1 MAKETNKRVN
11 IWINNHEVENN
22 IKAIRAEFNKVT
34 NELKKATIG
43 SEEYNQKLKELK
55 KLKEIL
61 DEHSKAVQ
69 TVAEAHAENKKNM
82 QNLK

>member
-1 MAKETNKRVN
+1 MAKETNKRVY

-22 IKAIRAEFNKVT
+22 IKAIRAEFNKVA

-55 KLKEIL
+55 
-61 DEHSKAVQ
+61 V
-69 TVAEAHAENKKNM
+69 
-82 QNLK
+82 